1 MRHNELT
8 VASSIRL
15 SGNESLQVEK
25 ATVGTSLKLIDDIG
39 LEVNVEG
46 TGDMFSSRSFGEKGP
61 EPVVAGRGGAFH
73 QTTIRLAKGF
83 VRKKISSGFGNIV
96 LTLREKVACSSGRV
110 GRVGGDRK
118 GPSSW
123 GPFVAVGNVVV
134 GELVVGGTSWTPACS
149 CPPASPDYEG
159 DCEVCLSMGPS
170 LKGVSVMELAVW
182 STVSYSSKTPCWQI
196 RTQNQTIC
204 QATID
209 HLPFEP
215 HKTPEFMGP
224 SSVCTYDSYSGV
236 EYVGFPSSP
245 AAIGTISR
253 QFTPNLASVLASDQR
268 SLSSR
273 HL

>member
-182 STVSYSSKTPCWQI
+182 STVSYKCHIPARRPVGKFKLRI
-196 RTQNQTIC
+196 RPSARPPSITSLSNPTRPLNSWGRPASAPTIPTQALSTW
-204 QATID
+204 
-209 HLPFEP
+209 
-215 HKTPEFMGP
+215 
-224 SSVCTYDSYSGV
+224 V
-236 EYVGFPSSP
+236 SP
-245 AAIGTISR
+245 ALPPR
-253 QFTPNLASVLASDQR
+253 LALSVV
-268 SLSSR
+268 SLLPIL
-273 HL
+273 HLF